1 MLTQQELISR
11 LNQLLLDYNIAWGD
25 IRYDADKA
33 IDKIN
38 SFLGTKYPKMSL
50 VLISPTSTYTF
61 RSDGVE
67 VEYFPEEYMHSV
79 VIPYIATEILA
90 RSEEFTTIYNKYLAE
105 IEEGLFTM
113 FQKEFNRVPLAYRQD
128 PDRGVFF
135 ASDNAIAAI
144 KHNTVAAAD
153 LPIYKFSVTY
163 HINNPNIVL
172 PAGVEFV
179 EDIRAYLY
187 EDTYII
193 KGWNQDLLSI
203 DGTKVYKFVG
213 WSRNINEVSEDSLV
227 PGASFTIMSDVNLYA
242 IWDEVSTLNI
252 TVDGIVTIKN
262 EYKASLTTLIIPDI
276 INGVIVRTI
285 PTDFLIDTRLDPHHA
300 EALETIQLPNY
311 LTNIATQ
318 AFRNFKGSSIVF
330 PETPI
335 GITYQG
341 ISIATLAFQD
351 TPSLE
356 SIILPTNITD
366 IANQAFP
373 VVGDKQM
380 VIYCRA
386 LEQNK
391 PDGWLNGWYT
401 DSAYPYN
408 VTIVWG
414 HNV

>member
-1 MLTQQELISR
+1 MLTQQNLMDR
-11 LNQLLLDYNIAWGD
+11 LNQLMLDHNVAWRD

-38 SFLGTKYPKMSL
+38 SFMGTKYPKLSSI
-50 VLISPTSTYTF
+50 LISPESTYTF
-61 RSDGVE
+61 RSDGVDI
-67 VEYFPEEYMHSV
+67 EYFPEEYMHSV

-90 RSEEFTTIYNKYLAE
+90 RAEEFTTIYNKYLAE
-105 IEEGLFTM
+105 IDDGLFTM

-135 ASDNAIAAI
+135 ASDNALAAI
-144 KHNTVAAAD
+144 AHNTIDEAD
-153 LPIYKFSVTY
+153 LPVYKFHVAY
-163 HINNPNIVL
+163 HINNQNIIL
-172 PAGVEFV
+172 PSGVSFV

-193 KGWNQDLLSI
+193 KGWNQKLLSS
-203 DGTKVYKFVG
+203 DGTKAYTFIG
-213 WSRNINEVSEDSLV
+213 WSRNPNEVTEDSLV
-227 PGASFTIMSDVNLYA
+227 PGASFTIMTDVNLYA
-242 IWDEVSTLNI
+242 VWEEESTLNI
-252 TVDGIVTIKN
+252 TVDGIVTIKD
-262 EYKASLTTLIIPDI
+262 EFIHSITALTIPDI

-285 PTDFLIDTRLDPHHA
+285 PTNFLKHTTELNYA
-300 EALETIQLPNY
+300 EQLEVITLPNY
-311 LTNIATQ
+311 ITTIQTQ
-318 AFRNFKGSSIVF
+318 AFKGFGGSQIIL

-335 GITYQG
+335 SITYAG
-341 ISIATLAFQD
+341 ISIATLAFED

-373 VVGDKQM
+373 IVGSKQM

-391 PDGWLNGWYT
+391 PDGWLSGWYT
-401 DSAYPYN
+401 GASYPYG
-408 VTIVWG
+408 VTVVWG
-414 HNV
+414 YNV